1 MARRE
6 KIVCILK
13 VDSFYMKMRK
23 WHYLK
28 FSRQFLINSGS
39 GLTFE
44 FGQLTLLRFSEV
56 CFDLETSKASFAMA
70 LYFLEIRWCIL

>member
-44 FGQLTLLRFSEV
+44 FG
-56 CFDLETSKASFAMA
+56 
-70 LYFLEIRWCIL
+70 